1 MVVSLQRQV
10 GQQLTFLAGFRWS
23 RCMSTSDPTSF
34 NSGTYATP
42 IRSADYG
49 KCAYDVRDQVK
60 GSAVWQLPDAR
71 LHSGVLD
78 SFLSKWEANGILT
91 LNTGEPFTIFSGVDN
106 STSDIGLDRADL
118 IGNPYYSGS
127 RSHAQKAAA
136 FYNNGAFHA
145 NALGT
150 YGDTPRD
157 FLVGPGFEDLDLS
170 VSKIFPLPIG
180 SMEGQRLQFRAEA
193 FNLANRVNFANPN
206 GTISSKSSGV
216 ITSADDPRILQFALK
231 YMF

>member
-23 RCMSTSDPTSF
+23 RCMSTSDTSSF
-34 NSGTYATP
+34 NSGSYATP
-42 IRSADYG
+42 VRSADYG

-60 GSAVWQLPDAR
+60 GSAVWQMPDVH
-71 LHSGVLD
+71 LHAGFLD
-78 SFLSKWEANGILT
+78 SFLSKWAVNGILT
-91 LNTGEPFTIFSGVDN
+91 LNTGEPFTVLSGVDN
-106 STSDIGLDRADL
+106 STSGIGLDRGDL
-118 IGNPYYSGS
+118 IGKPYYSGS

-136 FYNNGAFHA
+136 FFNTAAFQS

-150 YGDTPRD
+150 YGNTPRD
-157 FLVGPGFEDLDLS
+157 FLVGPGYEDLDLS
-170 VSKIFPLPIG
+170 ISKVFPLPIG
-180 SMEGQRLQFRAEA
+180 FLEGQRLQFRAEA

-206 GTISSKSSGV
+206 ATVSSKSDGV
-216 ITSADDPRILQFALK
+216 ITAASDPRILQFALK